1 MIDWINLGT
10 NALWILGCILILA
23 TVSYASW
30 QSAIKKEKFLQLL
43 KQPPILFTL
52 NLGGVFFCLGL
63 AATSDTWVRA
73 IVWIFLALAF
83 TAQGIRLLRSL

>member
-30 QSAIKKEKFLQLL
+30 QSALKQEKFLQQL
-43 KQPPILFTL
+43 KQPSILFTL

-83 TAQGIRLLRSL
+83 VVQAIRSLRSP